1 MTRLQ
6 VWLVDMGTIDEEE
19 LFSTTLIIEKLVARR
34 IELGLTQADVDDLLN
49 TTYGLC
55 GKWEAGIRTPHASSL
70 GRWIDCLACT
80 IDLVPLEDLDD

>member
-55 GKWEAGIRTPHASSL
+55 GKWEAGIRTPHSSSL
-70 GRWIDCLACT
+70 GRWIAVT
-80 IDLVPLEDLDD
+80 

>member
-1 MTRLQ
+1 MKESIHHDHHVHRDLHD
-6 VWLVDMGTIDEEE
+6 LHHD
-19 LFSTTLIIEKLVARR
+19 FSREKLVARR

-80 IDLVPLEDLDD
+80 IDLIPLEDLDD